1 LSFTTAGTLTDAML
15 SSISNIEKIQ
25 LANGTNTVTVDV
37 SNLEGGI
44 ATLYAGTSGT
54 NTYNYS
60 LSNLTSADKIV
71 GGGASTTD
79 IIQFLDAGTVA
90 DDTRFSGLS
99 AIDQV
104 KLANGTNTFNIGTN
118 EAQLSNVSIIGN
130 SGIDTF
136 VYTSAALTMELPMQ
150 NW

>member
-1 LSFTTAGTLTDAML
+1 M
-15 SSISNIEKIQ
+15 
-25 LANGTNTVTVDV
+25 
-37 SNLEGGI
+37 
-44 ATLYAGTSGT
+44 
-54 NTYNYS
+54 
-60 LSNLTSADKIV
+60 
-71 GGGASTTD
+71 
-79 IIQFLDAGTVA
+79 TVA

-136 VYTSAALTMELPMQ
+136 VYTPQLL
-150 NW
+150 